1 VLKEDIEVCGQ
12 SIRKGWSILCMLGAA
27 NRDPKR
33 FKEPNQLNLKK
44 AEQTNTWRSV
54 RARMPALGRNW
65 QG

>member
-1 VLKEDIEVCGQ
+1 
-12 SIRKGWSILCMLGAA
+12 MLGAA